1 MNKTLKLLLV
11 FSAIA
16 LLAITPVSAE
26 QGVGTSPYV
35 AHLLTNG
42 LNVGSL
48 APGQSFWYS
57 YSQSDLGSP
66 AIQSIVLN
74 LVFKPGDSRTA
85 RQVTFDVYTFE
96 QVKIFLEKGAGGA
109 RKTGAGQLV
118 SSDYD
123 PDTGERLWAGAV
135 DAGEIYYIHIQNKS
149 DLTVDY
155 HLTALSQQNAL
166 PTSPPG
172 GAITASTSAA
182 VASRPAVAA
191 PKSPLPPLN
200 SDAEGASEWLMAAQ
214 AVQGLSAEEAAA
226 WLKNAAEL
234 GWLPGAGSAQSASAA
249 PASPG
254 RAKEKI
260 EADAAPASVSAPPA
274 ASDNSIY
281 PPEAL
286 PLLYN
291 NVNRLSPHAEHWYT
305 FLSDDLDENLF
316 EEMSLTLF
324 HTPGEGNIANRVN
337 FELFTGDQY
346 QIWTRGTPD
355 DARNFGAGSQV
366 SRDKDPNTGERIWRG
381 MVLDGDRYYIKVK
394 NDSEIWVD
402 YYLMTGDIINT
413 ELGNMRPTHPV
424 NKSLLPA
431 RQIVDVQLPPL
442 SAQEAAGASIAQPL
456 TIKAGQHQDWLD
468 AGEDVWFAFRFQ
480 NFEQIE
486 PEIRRYTMYLTES
499 PGEGHV
505 SNHVNLEIYTYPQ
518 LNLWLR
524 GDGALMEHFG
534 LGSRAEY
541 NKVNNTQE
549 FIWEGPLVSNST
561 YFLRVRNDS
570 DSGIFYKLDIQK
582 R

>member
-234 GWLPGAGSAQSASAA
+234 GWLPGAGSAQS
-249 PASPG
+249 
-254 RAKEKI
+254 
-260 EADAAPASVSAPPA
+260 
-274 ASDNSIY
+274 
-281 PPEAL
+281 
-286 PLLYN
+286 
-291 NVNRLSPHAEHWYT
+291 
-305 FLSDDLDENLF
+305 
-316 EEMSLTLF
+316 MSLTLF